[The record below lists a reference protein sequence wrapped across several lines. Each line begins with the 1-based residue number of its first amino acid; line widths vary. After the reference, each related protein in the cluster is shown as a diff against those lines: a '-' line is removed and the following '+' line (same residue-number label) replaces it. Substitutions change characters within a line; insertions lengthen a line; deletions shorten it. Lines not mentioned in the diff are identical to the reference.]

1 MKLIVL
7 TGLPASG
14 KSRLAR
20 ALQEEFGWPVLNK
33 DSLKEELFD
42 TVGFENYQE
51 KRALDHAANAVLL
64 RTLES
69 LLKSGVSVI
78 VDNNFDVRAAERLM
92 KLVEQYR
99 PELAVVELGGDV
111 ELFYERYVKR
121 DLKGKRHPG
130 HALQDHY
137 PLREGE
143 VLDPA
148 PMTREEYK
156 EKFIDRGMARADWAP
171 ERIHIELTE
180 AGLPVQEII
189 RKIKEKFENPSGPSG
204 HLPYEGEVNQA
215 PLNRAHGALRA
226 PVLRRPERSGDA
238 VAEGD
243 WGVRPVVAFPFRSF
257 PELVDDETVRI
268 LEKAGF
274 TVRANRSG
282 KRLPPEEM
290 KEMIRDAFAVVAGSE
305 KYDAE
310 TLAAAENLK
319 VIIRL
324 GVGLDG
330 FDLNA
335 IREKGIRL
343 GVIANDYAVAE
354 HALMLML
361 SLLRRQP
368 IRERELRDGK
378 WNHTLNDEM
387 SGKTVGLLGFGR
399 IGQRLAKLLSSFP
412 VKVIAYDPY
421 FNEAAGTRLGVRS
434 VSREELLKQSDII
447 SLHLP
452 GTAENAG
459 LVNSDFLAAVK
470 PGTYLINTARG
481 SLVDEAALCEALKT
495 GQLAGAA
502 LDAFRTEPLPQDSP
516 LFEAPNLVL
525 TPHIAALTKE
535 TNLEAC
541 RTAVRSILSVRNGGD
556 VEYPVK
562 L

>member
-1 MKLIVL
+1 
-7 TGLPASG
+7 
-14 KSRLAR
+14 
-20 ALQEEFGWPVLNK
+20 
-33 DSLKEELFD
+33 
-42 TVGFENYQE
+42 
-51 KRALDHAANAVLL
+51 
-64 RTLES
+64 
-69 LLKSGVSVI
+69 
-78 VDNNFDVRAAERLM
+78 
-92 KLVEQYR
+92 
-99 PELAVVELGGDV
+99 
-111 ELFYERYVKR
+111 
-121 DLKGKRHPG
+121 
-130 HALQDHY
+130 
-137 PLREGE
+137 
-143 VLDPA
+143 
-148 PMTREEYK
+148 
-156 EKFIDRGMARADWAP
+156 
-171 ERIHIELTE
+171 
-180 AGLPVQEII
+180 
-189 RKIKEKFENPSGPSG
+189 
-204 HLPYEGEVNQA
+204 
-215 PLNRAHGALRA
+215 
-226 PVLRRPERSGDA
+226 
-238 VAEGD
+238 
-243 WGVRPVVAFPFRSF
+243 
-257 PELVDDETVRI
+257 
-268 LEKAGF
+268 
-274 TVRANRSG
+274 
-282 KRLPPEEM
+282 
-290 KEMIRDAFAVVAGSE
+290 MIRDAYAVVAGSE

-330 FDLNA
+330 FDLKA
-335 IREKGIRL
+335 IREKDIRL

-354 HALMLML
+354 HAMMLML

-368 IRERELRDGK
+368 IRERELRAGK

-399 IGQRLAKLLSSFP
+399 IGQSLAKLLSSFP
-412 VKVIAYDPY
+412 VKVIACDPF
-421 FNEAAGTRLGVRS
+421 FNETAGAKLGVRS

-459 LVNSDFLAAVK
+459 LVNNDFLAAMK
-470 PGTYLINTARG
+470 PGAYLINTARG

-525 TPHIAALTKE
+525 TPHIAALTRE